1 MDGLYRCRRF
11 GVCISEVKM
20 ETKTY
25 TEKQLSFLDALVGN
39 ARGNVREAMRQAGY
53 SDNTR
58 ISEVVDP
65 LKEEIIERSQM
76 LLAMNAP
83 KAAFGVIGVLEDPS
97 SMGARNAVAA
107 AKEVLDRTG
116 LVKKEQIE
124 VKGPEGGIFIM
135 PPKKVSNDEMEE

>member
-1 MDGLYRCRRF
+1 
-11 GVCISEVKM
+11 M

>member
-20 ETKTY
+20 EAKTY

-58 ISEVVDP
+58 TSEVVDP
-65 LKEEIIERSQM
+65 LKDEIIERSQM

>member
-1 MDGLYRCRRF
+1 MDG
-11 GVCISEVKM
+11 
-20 ETKTY
+20 KTY
-25 TEKQLSFLDALVGN
+25 TAKQVAFLDALVGS
-39 ARGNVREAMRQAGY
+39 ARGNIREAMREAGY

>member
-1 MDGLYRCRRF
+1 MDG
-11 GVCISEVKM
+11 
-20 ETKTY
+20 KTY
-25 TEKQLSFLDALVGN
+25 TAKQVAFLDALVGS
-39 ARGNVREAMRQAGY
+39 ARGNIREAMREAGY

-76 LLAMNAP
+76 LLARNAP
-83 KAAFGVIGVLEDPS
+83 KAAFGMLNVLDDPS
-97 SMGARNAVAA
+97 AMGARNAVSA
-107 AKEVLDRTG
+107 AKEILDRTG

-135 PPKKVSNDEMEE
+135 PPKQVADDNVEE

>member
-1 MDGLYRCRRF
+1 
-11 GVCISEVKM
+11 M
-20 ETKTY
+20 EAKTY

-58 ISEVVDP
+58 TSEVVDP
-65 LKEEIIERSQM
+65 LKDEIIERSQM